1 MHPFRLDR
9 FVTLWFARPLGRAL
23 ASPSGFRLPVLMY
36 HGVSDELDDTVSP
49 YYRTVTSPDIFA
61 EQMTLLRHAGY
72 EALSLREGLERLRLK
87 KTGKLVVITFD
98 DGFRDFHTH
107 AFPALRRQGFGAT
120 VFLPTAF
127 IGHQPREFK
136 SRPCLTWD
144 EARELQKA
152 GIEFGSHT
160 VNHPTLYELS
170 FAQIRAELE
179 QSKAVMENE
188 LGAPVSSFAY
198 PYAFP
203 SADRPFVGTFTETL
217 KAVGYEC
224 AVTTRIGRV
233 AAQDNP
239 FTLRRLPVNSAD
251 DAAMFRAKLDGA
263 YDWLAWPQE
272 TIKRFKKMFL
282 APNPARI
289 SHQAAGGAPN

>member
-1 MHPFRLDR
+1 
-9 FVTLWFARPLGRAL
+9 
-23 ASPSGFRLPVLMY
+23 
-36 HGVSDELDDTVSP
+36 
-49 YYRTVTSPDIFA
+49 
-61 EQMTLLRHAGY
+61 MTFLRQAGY
-72 EALSLREGLERLRLK
+72 EALSLKDGLERFRLN
-87 KTGKLVVITFD
+87 KTEKLVVITFD
-98 DGFRDFHTH
+98 DGFRDFLTH
-107 AFPALRRQGFGAT
+107 AFPVLRRQGFGAT

-136 SRPCLTWD
+136 ARPCLTWD
-144 EARELQKA
+144 QARELQKA

-160 VNHPTLYELS
+160 VNHPTLYELG
-170 FAQIRAELE
+170 FEQIRAELE

-188 LGAPVSSFAY
+188 LGSRVFSFAY

-203 SADRPFVGTFTETL
+203 SADRRFVGEFTEML

-233 AAQDNP
+233 SAQDNP
-239 FTLRRLPVNSAD
+239 FTLRRLPINSAD
-251 DAAMFRAKLDGA
+251 DGAMFRAKLDGA

-282 APNPARI
+282 AKNPDRI
-289 SHQAAGGAPN
+289 TPQTVGGAPN